1 MGSRSRFWFVL
12 LAGVALFSLAACGG
26 GPQEASSSAERADVP
41 ESAASVANPVEFTNE
56 SVVQGAQLF
65 AKNCAVC
72 HGEGGEGDGPG
83 SVGLDPP
90 PANLR
95 LEAIQANSDGTFY
108 YIITHGV
115 EGSAMP
121 AWERTLSDE
130 ERWDLVNFIRSLAG

>member
-1 MGSRSRFWFVL
+1 MGSRLWVGFIL
-12 LAGVALFSLAACGG
+12 LAGIALFSLAACGG
-26 GPQEASSSAERADVP
+26 GPEEVTSSAVAADVP
-41 ESAASVANPVEFTNE
+41 ESAANVANPVEFTNE

-83 SVGLDPP
+83 SAGLDPP

-95 LEAIQANSDGTFY
+95 LEAIQANSDGTFFY
-108 YIITHGV
+108 VITNGI

-130 ERWDLVNFIRSLAG
+130 ERWHLVNFIRSLAR